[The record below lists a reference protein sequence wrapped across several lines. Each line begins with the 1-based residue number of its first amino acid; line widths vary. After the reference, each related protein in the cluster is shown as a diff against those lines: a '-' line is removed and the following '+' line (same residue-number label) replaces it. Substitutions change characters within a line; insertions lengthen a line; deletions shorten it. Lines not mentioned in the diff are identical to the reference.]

1 VDARQRQLA
10 VVGVAED
17 DVAVTYPA
25 AYDPIDDSD
34 MLAPLANAPAL
45 AKALAN
51 SNAAWKEYVP
61 SPLTVCYT
69 DTALTTAARVFRM
82 PITPSADAKVAPD
95 DGMTYD
101 IIHEVLTG
109 TGTTAITI
117 TVEEQSAGG
126 GWSGIYGPTAT
137 AAAATSW
144 VQVTTNVVIAATTDE
159 LRFTYSRGTDP
170 TTPMSATVIPAP
182 EAPTVRQTSGFW
194 PYDEAFTAIA
204 GVPVN
209 TEIVN
214 RPTRNIVA
222 LLNDRRQ
229 CLLSFCQES
238 TTPLYDLDGTTAA
251 ATQWTLVAYG
261 MVSVPYAPQV
271 ISAKVAVIASVDGGA
286 TTGLIRA
293 SAQQGDVY
301 LNATGAV
308 VTSALSCL
316 VIDAETLDARAEI
329 SIYAKKNTGQLTSVH
344 AVNVDYAPSHST
356 TLRITTPDA
365 PASMSTL
372 QLCARD
378 IERRVMQ
385 PWAQPC
391 PCYQGN
397 TTDLT
402 VRRWSWSVSPAV
414 QRAQMC
420 IIRATQSGG
429 TAQSATVIAQTTASG
444 VPASPA
450 TDAITVPTPT
460 TGTEAYL
467 DLAGDQCNP
476 VPIFSSDG
484 YDVTS
489 PAVSVNRLIPLTE
502 ALASA
507 VERVE
512 VTNSIGACM
521 FVTAVRPPSGYQ
533 DI

>member
-1 VDARQRQLA
+1 
-10 VVGVAED
+10 
-17 DVAVTYPA
+17 
-25 AYDPIDDSD
+25 
-34 MLAPLANAPAL
+34 
-45 AKALAN
+45 
-51 SNAAWKEYVP
+51 
-61 SPLTVCYT
+61 
-69 DTALTTAARVFRM
+69 
-82 PITPSADAKVAPD
+82 
-95 DGMTYD
+95 
-101 IIHEVLTG
+101 
-109 TGTTAITI
+109 
-117 TVEEQSAGG
+117 
-126 GWSGIYGPTAT
+126 
-137 AAAATSW
+137 
-144 VQVTTNVVIAATTDE
+144 
-159 LRFTYSRGTDP
+159 
-170 TTPMSATVIPAP
+170 
-182 EAPTVRQTSGFW
+182 
-194 PYDEAFTAIA
+194 
-204 GVPVN
+204 
-209 TEIVN
+209 
-214 RPTRNIVA
+214 
-222 LLNDRRQ
+222 
-229 CLLSFCQES
+229 
-238 TTPLYDLDGTTAA
+238 
-251 ATQWTLVAYG
+251 

-293 SAQQGDVY
+293 SAKQGDVY

-316 VIDAETLDARAEI
+316 VIGAGTLDARAEI

-385 PWAQPC
+385 PWAQPS

-429 TAQSATVIAQTTASG
+429 TEQSATVIAQTTASG

-467 DLAGDQCNP
+467 DLSGDQCNP

>member
-1 VDARQRQLA
+1 MAISFPP
-10 VVGVAED
+10 
-17 DVAVTYPA
+17 T
-25 AYDPIDDSD
+25 YDPIADSD

-51 SNAAWKEYVP
+51 SNSAWKNYVP

-69 DTALTTAARVFRM
+69 DTALTTAARVFRV
-82 PITPSADAKVAPD
+82 PVTPSADVL
-95 DGMTYD
+95 TYD
-101 IIHEVLTG
+101 VLHELLTG
-109 TGTTAITI
+109 TGTTSITI
-117 TVEEQSAGG
+117 TIEIQIGG
-126 GWSGIYGPTAT
+126 LGWSTIYGPTAT
-137 AAAATSW
+137 AAAASSW
-144 VQVTTNVVIAATTDE
+144 VQISTPITIGVLTADE
-159 LRFTYSRGTDP
+159 LRITYSRGTDP
-170 TTPMSATVIPAP
+170 TTPMSMTLIPTPADVS
-182 EAPTVRQTSGFW
+182 ARQDSGFW
-194 PYDEAFTAIA
+194 PYDAAFTAIA

-229 CLLSFCQES
+229 CLLTFCQES

-286 TTGLIRA
+286 TTGLVRA
-293 SAQQGDVY
+293 SAGQGDVY

-316 VIDAETLDARAEI
+316 VIGAGTLDARAEI

-391 PCYQGN
+391 PAYQGN

-467 DLAGDQCNP
+467 DLSGDQCNP

-489 PAVSVNRLIPLTE
+489 PAASVNRLIPLTE

>member
-1 VDARQRQLA
+1 

-204 GVPVN
+204 GVPSIPRSS
-209 TEIVN
+209 T
-214 RPTRNIVA
+214 A
-222 LLNDRRQ
+222 RRATSSR
-229 CLLSFCQES
+229 CS
-238 TTPLYDLDGTTAA
+238 TTADNACCR
-251 ATQWTLVAYG
+251 
-261 MVSVPYAPQV
+261 
-271 ISAKVAVIASVDGGA
+271 SAKSRRRRC
-286 TTGLIRA
+286 TT
-293 SAQQGDVY
+293 S
-301 LNATGAV
+301 T
-308 VTSALSCL
+308 
-316 VIDAETLDARAEI
+316 ARRR
-329 SIYAKKNTGQLTSVH
+329 
-344 AVNVDYAPSHST
+344 
-356 TLRITTPDA
+356 LR
-365 PASMSTL
+365 
-372 QLCARD
+372 
-378 IERRVMQ
+378 
-385 PWAQPC
+385 
-391 PCYQGN
+391 
-397 TTDLT
+397 
-402 VRRWSWSVSPAV
+402 
-414 QRAQMC
+414 
-420 IIRATQSGG
+420 
-429 TAQSATVIAQTTASG
+429 
-444 VPASPA
+444 
-450 TDAITVPTPT
+450 
-460 TGTEAYL
+460 
-467 DLAGDQCNP
+467 
-476 VPIFSSDG
+476 
-484 YDVTS
+484 
-489 PAVSVNRLIPLTE
+489 
-502 ALASA
+502 
-507 VERVE
+507 
-512 VTNSIGACM
+512 
-521 FVTAVRPPSGYQ
+521 PSGRL
-533 DI
+533 